1 MLIAA
6 RNAMLA
12 GGGGSSEYWGMYF
25 EAEAAN
31 VVVNMAKSGSP
42 SAVTLESSPDGITW
56 TAFDSEGGTTP
67 ITLANIGDK
76 VYFRAGT
83 GGNTTFASSTGTYHN
98 FTLSGLAGCYGNI
111 MSLIDGDDPDN
122 VTLTGTYALAMLFRG
137 CRNLTKAPEMP
148 AINLTADCYHGTFW
162 ECSSLVLAPYLPAK
176 TLPDS
181 CYDTMFY
188 QCTSLTT
195 LSLAATTLGY
205 NSLSW
210 MNYGCR
216 SLNSVSVAFT
226 QFYGSGYWLSNVAS
240 TGTFIC
246 PSALGTNAT
255 ILRGANYCPND
266 WTVVN
271 VGWEFYFEAEAAN
284 VTVGLSSVGTPPA
297 VNLEMSDNAA
307 SWTPFTGT
315 VTLANIGDR
324 VYFRAATGG
333 NARFASSES
342 DYRSFTLS
350 GAAGAHGNIMSL
362 LDGTNN
368 TNVAITGTYAF
379 AGLFKNCGNLTSA
392 PDLPATTL
400 SNYCYCGMF
409 EGCTSILT
417 PPALPITT
425 MQTGCYKRM
434 FKGCSAL
441 TDVAGLT
448 ASAIVQDCC
457 YEMFANCTSIAS
469 ASVGA
474 SSITSNGYAGLFNG
488 CTGLNSL
495 AVGFDS
501 WGSDATYLADWV
513 KGVAASGI
521 FICSTALGTDA
532 TIARGDNRCPLGW
545 NVSAPQEYW
554 GMYFEAEAA
563 NVSVAMARTNSPN
576 AVNLE
581 YSTNGITWGTFTP
594 NSTSVTLANVG
605 DKVFFRAGTGGNTRI
620 ATSTTA
626 YYSFTLSG
634 RAAAGGNIMS
644 LLDADNQSNVTIPNA
659 YAFVGLFAGCSNLT
673 SAPTLPA
680 TTMKVHC
687 YYKMFSNCTSLTTA
701 PALPATT
708 LAHGCYEAMFS
719 SCRTLTT
726 APALPATTMYESCY
740 RNMFSLCYSLTTAP
754 ALPATTLAEFCYL
767 SMFDGCTSLTTAPAI
782 LPATTLSNQCYTY
795 MFSSC
800 TSLVTGPVIS
810 ATTLAGWSMQGM
822 FQQSNRISSVEVAFD
837 AWNPSSATNNW
848 VSGVAATGTFKCPA
862 ALGDDSTITRGTSN
876 CPSGWTVV
884 NI

>member
-42 SAVTLESSPDGITW
+42 SAVTIESSPDGITW

-83 GGNTTFASSTGTYHN
+83 GGNTTFARDTGTYHN
-98 FTLSGLAGCYGNI
+98 FTLSGLAGCHGNI

-210 MNYGCR
+210 MNYGCS

-226 QFYGSGYWLSNVAS
+226 QFYGSGSWLSNVAS

-297 VNLEMSDNAA
+297 VNLEMSENAA

-333 NARFASSES
+333 NARLASSEN
-342 DYRSFTLS
+342 DYLTFTLS

-362 LDGTNN
+362 LDGTD
-368 TNVAITGTYAF
+368 TQNVTITGAYAF
-379 AGLFKNCGNLTSA
+379 AYLFKDCSSMTSA
-392 PDLPATTL
+392 PTLPATTL

-469 ASVGA
+469 ASVEA

-488 CTGLNSL
+488 CTSLNSL
-495 AVGFDS
+495 AVGFDT

-513 KGVAASGI
+513 KGVAASGS
-521 FICSTALGTDA
+521 FVCSTELGTDA
-532 TIARGDNRCPLGW
+532 TIARGDNRCPTGW
-545 NVSAPQEYW
+545 NVSNPSAYW
-554 GMYFEAEAA
+554 GLYFEAEAA
-563 NVSVAMARTNSPN
+563 NVTVAMARTGSPN

-581 YSTNGITWGTFTP
+581 YSRNNIVWSAFDPVTTSITLG
-594 NSTSVTLANVG
+594 NIG
-605 DKVFFRAGTGGNTRI
+605 DRVYFRAGTGGNTRI
-620 ATSTTA
+620 ATDPWN
-626 YYSFTLSG
+626 YYYFTLSG
-634 RAAAGGNIMS
+634 RTAAGGNIMS
-644 LLDADNQSNVTIPNA
+644 LLNADNQSNVTLSTA
-659 YAFVGLFAGCSNLT
+659 YSFCGLFYTCRNLT
-673 SAPTLPA
+673 SAPLLPA
-680 TTMKVHC
+680 TTLSGYC
-687 YYKMFSNCTSLTTA
+687 YYQMFSSCTSLTTAPALPATALANGCYESMFEGCSSLTSAPALPATTIFESCYRSMFSSCTSLTTA

-708 LAHGCYEAMFS
+708 LANY
-719 SCRTLTT
+719 
-726 APALPATTMYESCY
+726 
-740 RNMFSLCYSLTTAP
+740 CYS
-754 ALPATTLAEFCYL
+754 F
-767 SMFDGCTSLTTAPAI
+767 MF
-782 LPATTLSNQCYTY
+782 NN
-795 MFSSC
+795 C

-810 ATTLAGWSMQGM
+810 ATTLADSAMENM
-822 FQQSNRISSVEVAFD
+822 FQSCINMISVEVAFT
-837 AWNPSSATNNW
+837 AWSPSTATRAWMLSVSA
-848 VSGVAATGTFKCPA
+848 SGTFTCPA